1 MRKNFDCEI
10 TKNILIKALNIKKYI
25 YFIFLSQKIIIV
37 V

>member
-25 YFIFLSQKIIIV
+25 YFITKNYNSRIN
-37 V
+37 